1 MIVRYPPARIRY
13 EGDRP
18 VALISDRVKKA
29 WFGPADLPLGWP
41 TTSARS
47 SRGFWALYP
56 LGSEV
61 VVVHP
66 DGAVIGTPD
75 EVAAEVSGL
84 AAGKDQGTIRQLLTG
99 DGTDRARRRRG
110 AQGRTW
116 SIPAKG
122 YWLSGP
128 YNEHGRPPPN
138 RQAVPDQDRAS
149 TAGQI
154 ITASQ
159 PRRGRTQPPVRELCR
174 ARRASPQSPPP
185 SPHQASTSSTC
196 SLPVRSRAAA
206 APQPCSDTRLRSI
219 DPLWMLPPAVLRD
232 GGGGKPVAGQPA
244 GLEELRTDS
253 VAMFTARAGVWG
265 NTASNGI

>member
-84 AAGKDQGTIRQLLTG
+84 AAGKDQGEQDRQAARTIRQLLTG

-138 RQAVPDQDRAS
+138 RQAVPIKTGR
-149 TAGQI
+149 
-154 ITASQ
+154 
-159 PRRGRTQPPVRELCR
+159 PPRGR
-174 ARRASPQSPPP
+174 S
-185 SPHQASTSSTC
+185 
-196 SLPVRSRAAA
+196 SLPVSRAAA
-206 APQPCSDTRLRSI
+206 ERSHPCESSAEPGGRRPRAPRLPHIRRRHRLRA
-219 DPLWMLPPAVLRD
+219 PCR
-232 GGGGKPVAGQPA
+232 
-244 GLEELRTDS
+244 
-253 VAMFTARAGVWG
+253 
-265 NTASNGI
+265 

>member
-1 MIVRYPPARIRY
+1 MIVRYPPARVRY

-29 WFGPADLPLGWP
+29 WFCPADLPLGWP

-47 SRGFWALYP
+47 SRGTWALYP

-66 DGAVIGTPD
+66 DGAVTGTPH
-75 EVAAEVSGL
+75 EVAAEVTGL
-84 AAGKDQGTIRQLLTG
+84 AAGKEQGELDRQAARTIRQLLTG

-110 AQGRTW
+110 TQGRTW

-128 YNEHGRPPPN
+128 YNDHGQPPPN

-149 TAGQI
+149 TAGQLV
-154 ITASQ
+154 TASHAA
-159 PRRGRTQPPVRELCR
+159 PRPNAATHARALPSPAGVAPEPP
-174 ARRASPQSPPP
+174 ASPIQE
-185 SPHQASTSSTC
+185 STSSTC
-196 SLPVRSRAAA
+196 ALPVRSRRGGNAAA
-206 APQPCSDTRLRSI
+206 VFRYSAQVHRS
-219 DPLWMLPPAVLRD
+219 PLDVA
-232 GGGGKPVAGQPA
+232 AGQPA
-244 GLEELRTDS
+244 GLEKLRTDP

-265 NTASNGI
+265 NTASDGI